1 MGMLLCGSVQRP
13 SARRD
18 GITKTKQSRKV
29 ELIMKKLIWAI
40 AIAVLVLV
48 AAVIVLSGVS
58 IVRRT

>member
-1 MGMLLCGSVQRP
+1 
-13 SARRD
+13 
-18 GITKTKQSRKV
+18 
-29 ELIMKKLIWAI
+29 MKKLIWAI